1 MPDLPPSPQ
10 TVELG
15 DKTLKAFAEIVREA
29 VDASIDAHFGPASQV
44 DLQGISAP
52 AFFDLG
58 LWPGPAELP
67 GPPRA
72 AATGQTA
79 TPRGNTRTGPVT
91 FAQPARE
98 PSR

>member
-52 AFFDLG
+52 AFLDLG
-58 LWPGPAELP
+58 LWPELP

-72 AATGQTA
+72 AATGQTE
-79 TPRGNTRTGPVT
+79 RR
-91 FAQPARE
+91 
-98 PSR
+98 